1 MKAIVTIIGKDKVGI
16 IAEVSQIMAKAN
28 MNILDISQ
36 TVMSDFFTMMMM
48 VDISGAAMSLAEASE
63 LLNEVGKKMNLS
75 IQIQH
80 EDLFNA
86 MHRI

>member
-16 IAEVSQIMAKAN
+16 IAEVSRIMAEAN

-48 VDISGAAMSLAEASE
+48 VDISEASMPLSEASE
-63 LLNEVGKKMNLS
+63 LLNEAGKRMNLS
-75 IQIQH
+75 IQLQH